1 MINSVA
7 RSTNLTQ
14 NTLVKGNELDLLET
28 AGMLMR
34 RDPNLTREDV
44 LFFLVFAAFVFVV
57 IVMTVVTYWTGD
69 MPTFLRM
76 IFGVEVGA

>member
-14 NTLVKGNELDLLET
+14 NTLVKGNELDLLKT
-28 AGMLMR
+28 AGMLIR
-34 RDPNLTREDV
+34 RDPNLTRADV
-44 LFFLVFAAFVFVV
+44 LFFLVFSAFLFVV

-69 MPTFLRM
+69 MPTAIRIM
-76 IFGVEVGA
+76 SGAR